1 MQYKIVRNAP
11 SYIVAIFYPSLSLY
25 PYHSIFLWQIQESLP
40 FNAAQRR
47 PVIPHMFPALLC
59 PLLLSR
65 IGRHLFRL
73 IAASLTRALHLPE
86 KPTEKQPN
94 EAHRSAGGSQ
104 HQKNRFPE
112 AIKQKAVYRLPCRPP
127 GARSSSGSLWAGGSL
142 GTLGSGDSL
151 RAYLA
156 PFTGTARRTRL
167 SPGTH
172 GPGLPPFITN
182 AGHPRHF
189 PWFHRTG
196 SAAAGRIVPFRLRS
210 PRMPETIW
218 RGALRPAA
226 FLRRRLAR
234 PLIPVPVRAPLP
246 EQIRRIALPVP
257 VIVIQ
262 LKTPHSYLIFN
273 HGACDMIHYMHGR
286 SICFSSQAL
295 IGPGLCSA
303 CRMPLP
309 TPRSSRRPWR

>member
-1 MQYKIVRNAP
+1 MPFHRDGYIIIDG
-11 SYIVAIFYPSLSLY
+11 IVARRQLQGAAIAEGYVPRRVGYLRLKRKAGA
-25 PYHSIFLWQIQESLP
+25 LRQDQLP
-40 FNAAQRR
+40 PRERGEYAALG
-47 PVIPHMFPALLC
+47 IA
-59 PLLLSR
+59 
-65 IGRHLFRL
+65 GR
-73 IAASLTRALHLPE
+73 
-86 KPTEKQPN
+86 
-94 EAHRSAGGSQ
+94 
-104 HQKNRFPE
+104 
-112 AIKQKAVYRLPCRPP
+112 PCRPP
-127 GARSSSGSLWAGGSL
+127 GARSSSGPLWAGGSL
-142 GTLGSGDSL
+142 GSLGSGDSL
-151 RAYLA
+151 RAYLP
-156 PFTGTARRTRL
+156 PFTGTARRPRL

-210 PRMPETIW
+210 PRIPETIW

-234 PLIPVPVRAPLP
+234 PLIQIPVRAPLP

-295 IGPGLCSA
+295 IGPGLCTV

-309 TPRSSRRPWR
+309 SPRSSRRPWRCFRCISASAPYSIDVP